1 MISRYKYI
9 YLISCQSCWQSPP
22 PLSINLWVSDTCHLQ
37 DAEINES
44 SPRPIE
50 KKWHQGT
57 EGQTGHPVGNGGNN
71 VPTSRVWRAAT
82 SCLLD
87 FLVTSHSK
95 SLTRI
100 KWRFSYFRSIS
111 LYRWPRPQDTPPP
124 PSAPSPTGSVGTW
137 SHLRLPSWPGWFQ
150 HLPSHAPVSSPP
162 SSSLTSLQ
170 LYLWGLDPWR
180 PQRLPYRWPVT
191 FKRTLLSD
199 LYGCCFCEVTL
210 TPVKSICIIFKTS
223 TLYNLLIIYYLFDP
237 LKKSRFIFGR
247 EKGQRRQCQR
257 LISSSHS
264 LLSARQHFKSKKINK
279 RSNPIRQ

>member
-1 MISRYKYI
+1 MILRYKYI

-124 PSAPSPTGSVGTW
+124 LLQRLHLLAQLEPGLTSASLPGPADFSTYLLTPQFPLLLPHLWLHFNFICGASTPDVHNVSPTDDPW
-137 SHLRLPSWPGWFQ
+137 PSNALF
-150 HLPSHAPVSSPP
+150 
-162 SSSLTSLQ
+162 SLTCMAVASV
-170 LYLWGLDPWR
+170 
-180 PQRLPYRWPVT
+180 RWPW
-191 FKRTLLSD
+191 LL
-199 LYGCCFCEVTL
+199 
-210 TPVKSICIIFKTS
+210 
-223 TLYNLLIIYYLFDP
+223 
-237 LKKSRFIFGR
+237 
-247 EKGQRRQCQR
+247 
-257 LISSSHS
+257 
-264 LLSARQHFKSKKINK
+264 
-279 RSNPIRQ
+279 